1 MNISK
6 RTQNLFYLGVI
17 ILSIIVM
24 IILGTT
30 YMIDKKSATDEASGS
45 ATVATLKKK
54 EDKVKI
60 TVSTETIQDGLTN
73 MGVLITEEYYFTQVE
88 TYTKEKKVL
97 FGINSSSEFV
107 YSYDGKVMA
116 GIDFEQIEIE
126 KDDEKKTITV
136 KIPHSTIQSTTIDTD
151 TFKVYSEKESLW
163 NPLKLEDYNM
173 SLSEFEDAAQQKA
186 LDNDILEKADDQAQ
200 KLIRNFIGNFP
211 SASGY
216 EIKFEWRNSYES

>member
-1 MNISK
+1 MNISQK
-6 RTQNLFYLGVI
+6 AQNLFYLGVI
-17 ILSIIVM
+17 IVSLIATIIMGAVY
-24 IILGTT
+24 L
-30 YMIDKKSATDEASGS
+30 IDKKTSTDAASGS
-45 ATVATLKKK
+45 ASVATLKKK

-88 TYTKEKKVL
+88 KYTKEKKYLKV
-97 FGINSSSEFV
+97 FSSSSELV

-126 KDDEKKTITV
+126 TDEDNKTITV

-151 TFKVYSEKESLW
+151 TFQVYSEKESLW
-163 NPLKLEDYNM
+163 NSFKLEDYNM
-173 SLSEFEDAAQQKA
+173 SLTEFEDAAKQKA

-200 KLIRNFIGNFP
+200 KLIKNFIGNFP
-211 SASGY
+211 SAAGY